1 MTGDDRIQSQ
11 QAPTPVLPDELVRG
25 TAWDGALRVFAVRS
39 TALVAELQR
48 RHRAYPT
55 AAAALGRAATAAV
68 MMGAM
73 LKDGQRLTV
82 RVRGDGP
89 LGEIVVDA
97 NAEGHVRGYVDHPEV
112 HLPSKTNGK
121 LDVAAAVGKNGHL
134 YVIKDLGLKEPYHG
148 SVPLV
153 SGELGEDFAYYFT
166 VSEQI
171 PSAVGLGVLIDR
183 DGSVLQAGGFILQV
197 MPGADEKRVEEL
209 ERAVMSLP
217 HVTGLLGEGVGPEGL
232 LRRLVGDD
240 LRIHPAPAP
249 VFACR
254 CSRERVEQTL
264 LGLGPEELQAMLEE
278 DGRAEVHCHFC
289 NETYV
294 FGDEELK
301 SLLSRTD
308 GTD

>member
-1 MTGDDRIQSQ
+1 MTLDDRIQGEKGPE
-11 QAPTPVLPDELVRG
+11 AVLSDELVRG

-48 RHRAYPT
+48 RHRTYPT
-55 AAAALGRAATAAV
+55 ATAALGRTVTAAA

-73 LKDGQRLTV
+73 LKDGQRLTI
-82 RVRGDGP
+82 RVQGDGP

-97 NAEGHVRGYVDHPEV
+97 DAEGHVRGYVDHPDV
-112 HLPSKTNGK
+112 HLPGRTDGK
-121 LDVAAAVGKNGHL
+121 LDVAGAVGKNGHL

-148 SVPLV
+148 GVPLV
-153 SGELGEDFAYYFT
+153 SGELGEDFAYYFA

-171 PSAVGLGVLIDR
+171 PSAVGLGVLVDR
-183 DGSVLQAGGFILQV
+183 DGSVLHAGGFILQV
-197 MPGADEKRVEEL
+197 MPGADEKRVEAL
-209 ERAVMSLP
+209 ERAVTSLP
-217 HVTGLLGEGVGPEGL
+217 NVTGLLAEGVTPMEL
-232 LRRLVGDD
+232 LRRLVGDE
-240 LRIHPAPAP
+240 LSAHPAPKP

-254 CSRERVEQTL
+254 CSRERVERTL
-264 LGLGPEELQAMLEE
+264 LSLGPGELRKMLEE

-294 FGDEELK
+294 FGYEELE
-301 SLLSRTD
+301 SLLGRMD

>member
-1 MTGDDRIQSQ
+1 MTRNDRIQDEQ
-11 QAPTPVLPDELVRG
+11 TPDAALPDELVRG
-25 TAWDGALRVFAVRS
+25 TGWDGALRVFAVRS
-39 TALVAELQR
+39 TGLVAELQR

-55 AAAALGRAATAAV
+55 AAAALGRAATAGA

-73 LKDGQRLTV
+73 LKDGQRLTIQV
-82 RVRGDGP
+82 KGDGP

-97 NAEGHVRGYVDHPEV
+97 DAEGHVRGYVDHPDV
-112 HLPSKTNGK
+112 HLPSKTDGK
-121 LDVAAAVGKNGHL
+121 LDVSGAVGNSGQL
-134 YVIKDLGLKEPYHG
+134 YVIKDLGLKEPYRG
-148 SVPLV
+148 GVPLV
-153 SGELGEDFAYYFT
+153 SGELGEDFAYYFA

-183 DGSVLQAGGFILQV
+183 DGSVLHAGGFIVQV

-209 ERAVMSLP
+209 ERAVASMP
-217 HVTGLLGEGVGPEGL
+217 HVTRLLGEGVTPEGL
-232 LRRLVGDD
+232 LRRLVGDE
-240 LRIHPAPAP
+240 LTVHPAPAP

-254 CSRERVEQTL
+254 CSRERVERTL
-264 LGLGPEELQAMLEE
+264 LSLGPQELRAIMEE

-294 FGDEELK
+294 FELEELK
-301 SLLSRTD
+301 SLLSRMD